1 MRMQFSQPIKRSVL
15 LTTAM
20 IWGVLGPMPVLA
32 QGMATGA
39 NPSLNPPS
47 PDPVPSANTMA
58 TGSAA
63 PVFTTPTAN
72 YRLGPG
78 DRVEITVFEYPEVT
92 GPKIISPDGSIT
104 MPIIG
109 SIAAANRTPSQ
120 FAEELRLRL
129 REYLKNPVVTV
140 GVTQFRPL
148 LINIAGEVQRPGPI
162 QLRNVESD
170 PNGASD
176 RNNPTTLPTISAAL
190 LAAGGV
196 TRDADIRQ
204 VMLRR
209 GDRTYVINLWDALQ
223 SEKAPPDSFLQ
234 DGDAL
239 FIPKL
244 DPAIALDRRLVA
256 KSTLAPR
263 TIRVRVV
270 GEVKKPGE
278 VEVPPNSSI
287 SGAVAIAGGPTDKA
301 RLKRVTLVRL
311 GDDGKIAKQT
321 LDLSNLIDSQQVLDG
336 DVVMV
341 PKDGRSS
348 VLDIAGQA
356 IPPLGIL
363 LNLFRN

>member
-1 MRMQFSQPIKRSVL
+1 M
-15 LTTAM
+15 T
-20 IWGVLGPMPVLA
+20 PVITLA
-32 QGMATGA
+32 QGAAIAGA
-39 NPSLNPPS
+39 ASDRSLSIPRS
-47 PDPVPSANTMA
+47 QSSVPSAVPD
-58 TGSAA
+58 AA
-63 PVFTTPTAN
+63 PRIPQTTAPTAN

-78 DRVEITVFEYPEVT
+78 DRIDITVFEYPEVT
-92 GPKIISPDGSIT
+92 GPKVVAPDGSIT
-104 MPIIG
+104 LPIIG
-109 SIAAANRTPSQ
+109 SITAANRTPMQ
-120 FAEELRLRL
+120 LAQDLRTRL
-129 REYLKNPVVTV
+129 REYLKNPVVTI

-162 QLRNVESD
+162 QLRNVESETTPGD
-170 PNGASD
+170 HTT
-176 RNNPTTLPTISAAL
+176 PTTLPTLSTAL

-196 TRDADIRQ
+196 TRNADIRQ
-204 VMLRR
+204 VILKR
-209 GDRTYVINLWDALQ
+209 GDTTYSINLWDALQ
-223 SEKAPPDSFLQ
+223 SENAPPDSFLQ

-239 FIPKL
+239 FVPKL
-244 DPAIALDRRLVA
+244 DSAVALDRRLIA

-278 VEVPPNSSI
+278 VDVPPNSSI

-301 RLKRVTLVRL
+301 RLQKVTLVRL

-348 VLDIAGQA
+348 ALDFAGQ
-356 IPPLGIL
+356 IFPPLGVFV
-363 LNLFRN
+363 NLFK